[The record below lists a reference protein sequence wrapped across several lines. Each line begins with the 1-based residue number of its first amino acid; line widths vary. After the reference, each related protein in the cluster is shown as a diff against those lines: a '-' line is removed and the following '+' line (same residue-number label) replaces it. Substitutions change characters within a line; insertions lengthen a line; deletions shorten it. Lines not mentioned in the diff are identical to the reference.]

1 MNDFFTSLKSDL
13 LDRRFLPVLAV
24 LGVALIAAVAYA
36 VLGSGGSSTSA
47 TPTPTPSSASSG
59 ATVTKGAVAITAAPA
74 NTSQAVAETT
84 SGASKHSGPSRNPFT
99 PLPEA
104 KAKSAS
110 SSSSS
115 AKSASS
121 SSSGGLSS
129 SSGSGKS
136 TSSSGGTT
144 PATPLKPIVT
154 AKKIYIHFHVTAQFG
169 VVPTPLAGAPAQ
181 PAQLKTYAD
190 MPLNEPLPANEP
202 QLVYVGVEV
211 SNGKDAAFALTGEA
225 ILHGAA
231 TCKPSP
237 TQCQAILLAPGQSE
251 TLEVVGATGQT
262 TVYEL
267 KLISVT
273 KTVSE
278 SASTA
283 RAHGARAHTA
293 GARGESK
300 AGRALVER
308 AGLSGLYRR
317 YATTEKGLQR
327 SGK

>member
-1 MNDFFTSLKSDL
+1 MNDFFSSLKSDL
-13 LDRRFLPVLAV
+13 TDKRFLPILAV

-36 VLGSGGSSTSA
+36 VLGSGGSSTG
-47 TPTPTPSSASSG
+47 TPPTPSSAATS
-59 ATVTKGAVAITAAPA
+59 ATVTKGSVAITAAPE

-84 SGASKHSGPSRNPFT
+84 SGASKHSGPSRDPFT

-121 SSSGGLSS
+121 TTNGGS
-129 SSGSGKS
+129 SSGSSKS
-136 TSSSGGTT
+136 TSGSGGTT
-144 PATPLKPIVT
+144 PATPPKPVAT
-154 AKKIYIHFHVTAQFG
+154 AKKIYIHYHVTAQFG
-169 VVPTPLAGAPAQ
+169 VVPAPVAGAPAQ

-202 QLVYVGVEV
+202 QLVYVGVQV
-211 SNGKDAAFALTGEA
+211 SNGKDAAFALTGAA
-225 ILHGAA
+225 ILHGSA

-251 TLEVVGATGQT
+251 TLEVLGATGQT
-262 TVYEL
+262 TIYEL
-267 KLISVT
+267 KVISVS

-283 RAHGARAHTA
+283 RAHGARARTA
-293 GARGESK
+293 RVRGESK
-300 AGRALVER
+300 VGRALVRR

-317 YATTEKGLQR
+317 YATTVTGSVR

>member
-1 MNDFFTSLKSDL
+1 M
-13 LDRRFLPVLAV
+13 
-24 LGVALIAAVAYA
+24 
-36 VLGSGGSSTSA
+36 LGSGGSSTTAPDSA
-47 TPTPTPSSASSG
+47 LALRLLRRARDEIRRRPSPQ
-59 ATVTKGAVAITAAPA
+59 APA
-74 NTSQAVAETT
+74 GTSQAVAETT
-84 SGASKHSGPSRNPFT
+84 SGASKRSGSSRNPFT

-121 SSSGGLSS
+121 SPSGGSSS

-136 TSSSGGTT
+136 TPSSGGTT
-144 PATPLKPIVT
+144 PTPLKPIAP

-169 VVPTPLAGAPAQ
+169 VVPTPVAGAPAQ

-190 MPLNEPLPANEP
+190 MPLNEPLPATEP

-237 TQCQAILLAPGQSE
+237 TQCQAIVLAPGQSE
-251 TLEVVGATGQT
+251 TLEVVGSTGQT
-262 TVYEL
+262 TTYEL
-267 KLISVT
+267 KLISVDQDR
-273 KTVSE
+273 E
-278 SASTA
+278 RLRLDRA
-283 RAHGARAHTA
+283 RPRAPAHIPPAPAATR
-293 GARGESK
+293 RRVVRWCS
-300 AGRALVER
+300 GRDCH
-308 AGLSGLYRR
+308 GLYRR
-317 YATTEKGLQR
+317 YATTEQGLQR

>member
-1 MNDFFTSLKSDL
+1 MTKS
-13 LDRRFLPVLAV
+13 AV
-24 LGVALIAAVAYA
+24 
-36 VLGSGGSSTSA
+36 T
-47 TPTPTPSSASSG
+47 
-59 ATVTKGAVAITAAPA
+59 ITQAPA
-74 NTSQAVAETT
+74 GTSQAVAETT
-84 SGASKHSGPSRNPFT
+84 SGASKRSGSSRNPFT

-121 SSSGGLSS
+121 SPSGGSSS

-136 TSSSGGTT
+136 TPSSGGTT
-144 PATPLKPIVT
+144 PTPLKPIAP

-169 VVPTPLAGAPAQ
+169 VVPTPVAGAPAQ

-190 MPLNEPLPANEP
+190 MPLNEPLPATEP

-237 TQCQAILLAPGQSE
+237 TQCQAIVLAPGQSE
-251 TLEVVGATGQT
+251 TLEVVGSTGQT
-262 TVYEL
+262 TTYEL

-273 KTVSE
+273 KTVSD

-293 GARGESK
+293 GAGGDSK
-300 AGRALVER
+300 AGRALVQR

-317 YATTEKGLQR
+317 YATTEQGLQR

>member
-36 VLGSGGSSTSA
+36 VLGSGGSSTS
-47 TPTPTPSSASSG
+47 PTPAPSSASSG
-59 ATVTKGAVAITAAPA
+59 TTVTKGSVAITAAPA
-74 NTSQAVAETT
+74 NTGQAVAETT
-84 SGASKHSGPSRNPFT
+84 SGVSKHSGPSRDPFT
-99 PLPEA
+99 PLPEP

-110 SSSSS
+110 SSS
-115 AKSASS
+115 AKSVSS
-121 SSSGGLSS
+121 SPGGGSSP
-129 SSGSGKS
+129 SSGSSKS

-144 PATPLKPIVT
+144 PTTPLKPVAP
-154 AKKIYIHFHVTAQFG
+154 AKKIYVHFHVTAQFG
-169 VVPTPLAGAPAQ
+169 VVPAPVAGAPAQ
-181 PAQLKTYAD
+181 PAQLKTYTD
-190 MPLNEPLPANEP
+190 MPLNEPLPAHEP
-202 QLVYVGVEV
+202 QLVYVGVQL
-211 SNGKDAAFALTGEA
+211 SNGKDAAFALTGAA
-225 ILHGAA
+225 ILHGSA

-251 TLEVVGATGQT
+251 TLEVLGATGQT
-262 TVYEL
+262 TIYEL
-267 KLISVT
+267 KLLSVT

-293 GARGESK
+293 GTGGNPK
-300 AGRALVER
+300 LGRALVER

-317 YATTEKGLQR
+317 YSTTVTDSER